1 MTIEEWRES
10 INDMMKKSANDAA
23 KIMTDM
29 STEIVIA
36 FCAKYHLQPEE
47 AVLCYQGN
55 KFWVDQKDKNMSNIV
70 ALKAPLEIMD
80 CANCGCSTFYI
91 QPSFK
96 AVCQGCTCEII
107 LKNSDY
113 PNINRDKC
121 DNEEN

>member
-23 KIMTDM
+23 QIMIDM
-29 STEIVIA
+29 SAEIVIA

-55 KFWVDQKDKNMSNIV
+55 KFWVDKKESISNVLISDSS
-70 ALKAPLEIMD
+70 LEVMD
-80 CANCGCSTFYI
+80 CANCGCIEFYI

-96 AVCQGCTCEII
+96 AVCKGCACEII
-107 LKNSDY
+107 LKSSDY

-121 DNEEN
+121 DNNEN